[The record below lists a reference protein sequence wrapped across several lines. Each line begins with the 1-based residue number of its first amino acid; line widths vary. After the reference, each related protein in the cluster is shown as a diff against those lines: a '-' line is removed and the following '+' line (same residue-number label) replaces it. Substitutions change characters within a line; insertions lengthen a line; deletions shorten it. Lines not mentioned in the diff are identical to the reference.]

1 MAGRYQYISTHERAS
16 VCAFNSALPHTACPW
31 RRTAWAP
38 AQAAFLPASR
48 PIPDPAHQVF
58 WRRAA
63 AAGGA
68 PRWLQSAPLALR
80 LPAPLERADV
90 VAAHGAALR
99 VLAVAAGAAAPS
111 AAVLAVTG
119 DPTCVDGTGAAARE
133 PACVN
138 GVIIVWL
145 C

>member
-1 MAGRYQYISTHERAS
+1 
-16 VCAFNSALPHTACPW
+16 
-31 RRTAWAP
+31 
-38 AQAAFLPASR
+38 
-48 PIPDPAHQVF
+48 VF

-68 PRWLQSAPLALR
+68 PRWLQSAPLALQ

-99 VLAVAAGAAAPS
+99 VLAVTAGAAAPS

-119 DPTCVDGTGAAARE
+119 DPTCVNSTGAAAHK

-138 GVIIVWL
+138 VVVG
-145 C
+145 